1 MGVLAGTLRTA
12 AGRVLALGGAA
23 IGCGTVAVP
32 LAARAAGLAAN
43 ASAVRAD
50 GLVELAVLAAG
61 VLVLVWL
68 AGCAGIAAAC
78 VAARGLGRRWR
89 RGERCVRR
97 FAPAVIRRAM
107 VVVVV
112 AGIGAASVTSASAA
126 DLPPTGT
133 PTAATVVSDDDGTDL
148 GWVATAPG
156 HSPSAAA
163 NAPTNGSAR
172 PTVTAGPARPGT
184 TPSMTSPTAAA
195 PEPSPAPSGQQP
207 SASETP
213 AGERG
218 TAAPP
223 PPASP
228 PPPLSPAGAVVG
240 PDALSIPR
248 APRWTPVTPVADE
261 MDAAVVVVR
270 GDTLWDIAARHL
282 PAGASDAQVA
292 AAWPA
297 WYAANTAT
305 IGPDPSVIRPGQ
317 VLAVPAGVAR

>member
-23 IGCGTVAVP
+23 IGCAAVAVP
-32 LAARAAGLAAN
+32 LAARVAGLAAS

-68 AGCAGIAAAC
+68 AGSAGLAAVC
-78 VAARGLGRRWR
+78 VAARGLGRRWG
-89 RGERCVRR
+89 RGEKCVRR
-97 FAPAVIRRAM
+97 IAPAVIRRAM

-112 AGIGAASVTSASAA
+112 AGLGAASVTSASAA

-156 HSPSAAA
+156 HSPSAPATT
-163 NAPTNGSAR
+163 PTSGSAR
-172 PTVTAGPARPGT
+172 PIVTVGPTRPGP
-184 TPSMTSPTAAA
+184 TPSTTGPTSAA
-195 PEPSPAPSGQQP
+195 PEPSPAPSGPQP
-207 SASETP
+207 SALETP

-218 TAAPP
+218 MAT
-223 PPASP
+223 
-228 PPPLSPAGAVVG
+228 PPPLSPAGTIVG

-248 APRWTPVTPVADE
+248 APRWTPVTPVADDE
-261 MDAAVVVVR
+261 TDAAVVVVR

-297 WYAANTAT
+297 WYAANAAT

-317 VLAVPAGVAR
+317 ILAVPAGVTR